1 MCSHADNVGMS
12 LLSQTHL
19 LLLRF
24 LSLAANLQHNA
35 LPQQQLAAEG
45 ALNLALRLGIPAS
58 AMLDKLIGPSCRES
72 FYESYRTVI
81 HTWVMFNASSCA
93 GPLFD
98 ALAGQQA
105 AAQRV
110 AEAVLTGCLVGLQRS
125 RDAQGRADI
134 RQR

>member
-1 MCSHADNVGMS
+1 MS
-12 LLSQTHL
+12 LLSQTHF

-45 ALNLALRLGIPAS
+45 ALNLALRLGIPAT
-58 AMLDKLIGPSCRES
+58 AILDKLVGPSCRES

-81 HTWVMFNASSCA
+81 HTWVMFNASSCTGA
-93 GPLFD
+93 LFD
-98 ALAGQQA
+98 ALAGQQT

-110 AEAVLTGCLVGLQRS
+110 AEGVLTGCLVGLQRS

>member
-1 MCSHADNVGMS
+1 MCFHAGNVGMS
-12 LLSQTHL
+12 SLSQKHL

-24 LSLAANLQHNA
+24 LSLAANLRHNA

-45 ALNLALRLGIPAS
+45 ALNLALRLGISAS
-58 AMLDKLIGPSCRES
+58 AMLDKLVGPSCRES